1 MEGLKTR
8 LWLSGANVRITNRRH
23 DPVWN
28 FFDNCFPEM
37 SAHPQFAR
45 VISLQA
51 QNLSLLLNENTCILV
66 IFKAKD
72 FLIRTS

>member
-1 MEGLKTR
+1 MIIGRERAHYQPPTRPSLK
-8 LWLSGANVRITNRRH
+8 
-23 DPVWN
+23 

-66 IFKAKD
+66 IFKAKN
-72 FLIRTS
+72 FFN